1 MVLEKRFSDVWRGPW
16 RKQLLAPAVED
27 FTAAFFGHVARVSGG
42 DSALPFVHLFYGR
55 PSTHLWEDDQGVQGE
70 QGDPLMHFL
79 FAVGQHAGL
88 VATYQEDDICT
99 LSTPS

>member
-16 RKQLLAPAVED
+16 RKQLLGPAVED
-27 FTAAFFGHVARVSGG
+27 FTALFLAMSLAFLA
-42 DSALPFVHLFYGR
+42 AILPFVHLFYGR
-55 PSTHLWEDDQGVQGE
+55 PSTYLWEDDQGVQGE

-88 VATYQEDDICT
+88 VATYQEDDVCT